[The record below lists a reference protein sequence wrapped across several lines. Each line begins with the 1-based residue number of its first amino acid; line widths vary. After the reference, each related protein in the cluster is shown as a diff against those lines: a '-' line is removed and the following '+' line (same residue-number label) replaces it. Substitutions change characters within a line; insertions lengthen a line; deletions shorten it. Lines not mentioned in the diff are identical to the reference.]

1 MKIGDYILVG
11 SLLVV
16 SVVILTIFAILN
28 MNAGDL
34 TAIVTDSNG
43 NVYEIELY
51 GLEEGETYLVTYD
64 GTLGDVVVEYKNG
77 SIRVKEETS
86 PQNICSKQGWSS
98 SVFRPIV
105 CLPNDFYITLE
116 SNEDTVIDG
125 VIG

>member
-11 SLLVV
+11 SLLVA
-16 SVVILTIFAILN
+16 SVVTLLIFAILN
-28 MNAGDL
+28 MNTGNL

-43 NVYEIELY
+43 DVYEIELY
-51 GLEEGETYLVTYD
+51 GLEEGKTYEVTYN
-64 GTLGDVVVEYKNG
+64 GTLGNVVVEYKNG

-116 SNEDTVIDG
+116 SNEDTGIDVEVG
-125 VIG
+125 

>member
-16 SVVILTIFAILN
+16 SVVILLVFAIIN
-28 MNAGDL
+28 MNTGNLIAV
-34 TAIVTDSNG
+34 ITDSNG
-43 NVYEIELY
+43 EVYEIELY
-51 GLEEGETYLVTYD
+51 GLEEGKTYLVTYD

-116 SNEDTVIDG
+116 SNEDTGIDG